1 MCIERKIKRL
11 ETCISG
17 KKTCVIHQKTDGCQT
32 YKPIRGFNP
41 FSKSRHFW
49 HLITNFK
56 LFLLTILTC
65 CCHKTYY
72 NMVNGSR
79 SYSSLHKDFELY
91 FTGIKSPEIPNF
103 MHYIIFQRHINIT
116 TMFDTGHL
124 TRNNNIWVH
133 EIDFVCP
140 LIGKSNI
147 QSSFPCY
154 INFCFIEN
162 RQLNVYTHDG
172 RKGLVRKVQENV
184 LKSRCNFQCDAFNRH
199 PL

>member
-1 MCIERKIKRL
+1 MHCTQDENDCSRVFRAKRHVSY
-11 ETCISG
+11 T
-17 KKTCVIHQKTDGCQT
+17 KKTDGCQT

-72 NMVNGSR
+72 NVVIGSR
-79 SYSSLHKDFELY
+79 SYSSLHKGFELY
-91 FTGIKSPEIPNF
+91 FTVIKSSEIPNC

-154 INFCFIEN
+154 INFCFIHTW
-162 RQLNVYTHDG
+162 RSQRFGSKST
-172 RKGLVRKVQENV
+172 RKCAEISMQF
-184 LKSRCNFQCDAFNRH
+184 SMRCI
-199 PL
+199 